1 MSDDGGDDGESKKV
15 RESSRGEKRG
25 KKTTHFAL
33 VSSITSPSSQARST
47 GTVRLE
53 EGEESAVASDR
64 WWSACSCSWRRGE
77 EKDRRR
83 RKGRG
88 RNNGGD
94 GQGDGC
100 GRGPELGE
108 TPVPAML
115 RRVVQRR

>member
-53 EGEESAVASDR
+53 EGEESAVASAAAAAGGGAKKR
-64 WWSACSCSWRRGE
+64 TAGGE
-77 EKDRRR
+77 KVEA
-83 RKGRG
+83 
-88 RNNGGD
+88 
-94 GQGDGC
+94 
-100 GRGPELGE
+100 E
-108 TPVPAML
+108 TTAVTAKARLFPLPLPPSVPLKVVGTARVPV
-115 RRVVQRR
+115 